1 MVFFACSISFSGHD
15 LQRVLQVV
23 VGIVSVF
30 FVAGFYMVKP
40 ESMPLNRGVFFLF
53 FFILLFGLISSLMAR
68 QPLWAVIELSV
79 LLICYAVSN
88 AFFQVRKTQGLRLD
102 NVLCYFVVII
112 CFIKVVQFVAAAL
125 AGLMSSE
132 HVLDADLLLQGFS
145 NKRFY
150 GQFQTFTLPLLIL
163 PLLIGSNRRAIKT
176 GILFLAG
183 LWWMIAISGGTRGTW
198 LGMASAVCVLS
209 LLGNAGRRWAGW
221 QLLTASV
228 GLFLYVLMFSVLPG
242 WLGIE
247 ISNFAGDRL
256 NTSLSAREVL
266 WQQAWTMIKER
277 PMLGFGPMHF
287 ADIWNAVAAHPHQAI
302 LQWASEWGIPSTLCV
317 MGLALYGLSTTGFL
331 IRKRGLSDAP
341 VDMMRLCLFASLV
354 GALTQSMVDGVIVM
368 PYSQLWLAIIVGWL
382 LALHEW
388 AEAPRPVNALVYRAW
403 LACLIAAASLL
414 LFVVVR
420 DFPNLDMKQ
429 QQFAQDFGGRFLPRF
444 WMQGVIAHTAE

>member
-1 MVFFACSISFSGHD
+1 MLSVCVADLSGHD
-15 LQRVLQVV
+15 AQRIAQLII
-23 VGIVSVF
+23 GILSILTLVF
-30 FVAGFYMVKP
+30 HSASGLICSIFEIRVKAVF
-40 ESMPLNRGVFFLF
+40 VFFL
-53 FFILLFGLISSLMAR
+53 IVGIASSSVAH
-68 QPLWAVIELSV
+68 QPLWAFSELALLVVSGGVVGAIVQNRRVHGARFDQFFFV
-79 LLICYAVSN
+79 LVLFICLL
-88 AFFQVRKTQGLRLD
+88 KT
-102 NVLCYFVVII
+102 
-112 CFIKVVQFVAAAL
+112 VQFL
-125 AGLMSSE
+125 SSSIAGFLSPDR
-132 HVLDADLLLQGFS
+132 VLDADLLLQGFS

-163 PLLIGSNRRAIKT
+163 PLLIDSNRRSIRT

-228 GLFLYVLMFSVLPG
+228 GLFLYVLMFSVLPS

-317 MGLALYGLSTTGFL
+317 MGLALYGLSTIGLL
-331 IRKRGLSDAP
+331 IRKSGLSDAP

-388 AEAPRPVNALVYRAW
+388 AEAPRPVNTLVYRAW

-420 DFPNLDMKQ
+420 DFPDLDMKQ